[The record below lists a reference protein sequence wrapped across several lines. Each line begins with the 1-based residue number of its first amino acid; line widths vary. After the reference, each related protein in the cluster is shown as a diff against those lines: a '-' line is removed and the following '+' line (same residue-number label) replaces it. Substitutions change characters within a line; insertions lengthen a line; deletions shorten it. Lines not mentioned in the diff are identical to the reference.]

1 MSGHNKA
8 PALEATSSIN
18 VSQQGQSVEAR
29 VQLSGT
35 GNASLTVQTQTTT
48 TTEVLNHVGDT
59 QPDTQNAREDRDDL
73 EKHLEKLI
81 DDECAKDAQAMQP
94 VLQDAAVE
102 PEKSVPAEAEADADS
117 GDVSKLEALQ
127 SMIQSMLKRPGT
139 IDINQVMAEATSL
152 QAKAAPARRRIS
164 TKSAPEQSK
173 SAEQS
178 SVTPEK
184 TAQEQ
189 SSVAPE
195 KAAQEQSSVAPE
207 KAAQKQSSVAAEKT
221 APEQS
226 SVAPEKAAE
235 KQSSVAAEKA
245 AEKQSSV
252 AAEKT
257 ASEQSSSGMPPPV
270 GPPKRKASREEE
282 TEDEKLAREAH
293 NKYMRSAQCPPE
305 VAAKAFD
312 AQGKSRG
319 SSVMRFMFEQF
330 ITADENWQQSAI
342 MMNIRQKKKGS
353 RHGKFVWKRFDHVV
367 TEHGEA
373 IAKDMLQNKKKDD
386 PNLSGKWVQKHPDQP
401 EREDWMLMK
410 CFDSKVENEESE
422 SETEFELGQEAI
434 RFGRQGR
441 FRRPWAAIE
450 AWNLLKGSM
459 VKVTEAD
466 GLKVKLQASGM
477 GAQFVDALMAD
488 SSETVQLLKGTYHT
502 LKEAISANA
511 SDDEKKFCCNE
522 LTAAL
527 KQFDSK
533 MKAIRKAMPSNNPPK
548 ATTKATAKAKGRAA
562 K

>member
-293 NKYMRSAQCPPE
+293 NKYMRFYRSLRPL
-305 VAAKAFD
+305 
-312 AQGKSRG
+312 
-319 SSVMRFMFEQF
+319 
-330 ITADENWQQSAI
+330 
-342 MMNIRQKKKGS
+342 
-353 RHGKFVWKRFDHVV
+353 
-367 TEHGEA
+367 HGEA

-466 GLKVKLQASGM
+466 GLKAKLQASGM

-488 SSETVQLLKGTYHT
+488 SAETVQLLKGTYNT

-511 SDDEKKFCCNE
+511 SDDEKKFCCSE